1 MRETVTGRNMLLGD
15 CIFERLSRR
24 WMWVVSYEYE
34 MDGEV
39 RLMKSIIERVIYLRS
54 TAFRTYDN
62 GE

>member
-1 MRETVTGRNMLLGD
+1 
-15 CIFERLSRR
+15 
-24 WMWVVSYEYE
+24 MWVVRYEYE